1 MLIWFDANSA
11 LYWSIAWS
19 SFALLAIVALAPALA
34 GIHSEKLEKASLC
47 LLPPWLFIGVLTMSL
62 VAFRWPLWFVGHELN
77 VDESNMLAE
86 AITLLHDPVFW
97 RSVDGSTHGPLN
109 IYPLWMAR
117 IVGLNLDY
125 VGARVI
131 GAAMIWMVIFSCY
144 RALQV
149 AASEHLARVAVLPVF
164 CFFAFTTFG
173 DFVHYSSEHTPLML
187 VTVAFW
193 LLVSELAQSASRR
206 VLSPRWIMAGL
217 LLGGVPMA
225 KLQGLPIA
233 AALFVSA
240 IVFDFLL
247 PGLGSRDRV
256 RRLLLLA
263 ATAATPT
270 LVFAIISWIFGIWH
284 HAWISYISQNL
295 QYAGSRHFTHL
306 EMVKTFW
313 SYAGKCENLV
323 PFLTGAIA
331 VCAIA
336 CFPAMLARPAAL
348 RFAGF
353 AFVLLFSSLVAA
365 LAPGRQFFHYLLFIV
380 PPIGLMAGSIWQAA
394 WTTASQLPRARTVRI
409 FLLVLWGGAVLYPQI
424 SARVSLPHRY
434 VGSLTTY
441 EPLATE
447 PVAAEILRHSR
458 PGEPLGLWGWN
469 CRYYVYTQMRQ
480 ATRDA
485 HTVQQIIASPLTEYF
500 RARYLRDLMRSRPQV
515 FIDTVG
521 TNDPSFKNRETQAHE
536 TFAALRVYIDENYE
550 LIKDLNGSRIYVRLD
565 RLSQH

>member
-1 MLIWFDANSA
+1 MLIWVDANPA

-19 SFALLAIVALAPALA
+19 SFALLAIVALAPILA
-34 GIHSEKLEKASLC
+34 GIHSEKLEEASHS
-47 LLPPWLFIGVLTMSL
+47 LLPPWLFVGVLTFSF

-77 VDESNMLAE
+77 VDESQMLAE

-109 IYPLWMAR
+109 VYPLWLAKV
-117 IVGLNLDY
+117 VGLNLDY

-131 GAAMIWMVIFSCY
+131 GAAMIWTSIFACY
-144 RALQV
+144 RAFLV
-149 AASEHLARVAVLPVF
+149 AASEHLARAAALPVF

-173 DFVHYSSEHTPLML
+173 DFVHYSSEHVPLLL

-193 LLVSELAQSASRR
+193 LLVSELAQSESRR
-206 VLSPRWIMAGL
+206 VLSRRWMMAGL

-233 AALFVSA
+233 AALFVGA
-240 IVFDFLL
+240 ILFDFLL

-263 ATAATPT
+263 ATAVTPT
-270 LVFAIISWIFGIWH
+270 LVFAIISWIFGIWE

-295 QYAGSRHFTHL
+295 QYASSRHFTHQQMI
-306 EMVKTFW
+306 ETFW

-323 PFLTGAIA
+323 PFVTGAAA

-336 CFPAMLARPAAL
+336 FFPAMLARPAAL

-353 AFVLLFSSLVAA
+353 ALVLLLSSLVAA

-394 WTTASQLPRARTVRI
+394 WTSVSQVPRARTVRI
-409 FLLVLWGGAVLYPQI
+409 FLFVLWGGAALYPQI

-441 EPLATE
+441 EPFAIE
-447 PVAAEILRHSR
+447 PVAAEILRHSQ

-469 CRYYVYTQMRQ
+469 CRYYVYTQMPQ

-485 HTVQQIIASPLTEYF
+485 HTVQQIIASPLTEYY
-500 RARYLRDLMRSRPQV
+500 RARYLRDLMRSRPPV

-521 TNDPSFKNRETQAHE
+521 PKDPSFKDRETQAHE
-536 TFAALRVYIDENYE
+536 TFETLRVYIDKNYE
-550 LIKDLNGSRIYVRLD
+550 LIKDLNGCRIYVRLD